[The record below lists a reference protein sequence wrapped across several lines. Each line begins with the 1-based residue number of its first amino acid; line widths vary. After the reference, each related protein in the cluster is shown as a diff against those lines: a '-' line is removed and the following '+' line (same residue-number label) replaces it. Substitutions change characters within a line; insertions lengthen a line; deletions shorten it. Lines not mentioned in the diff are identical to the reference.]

1 MGHARGSAANDDFAD
16 FHHRT
21 LGYVLRVL
29 RGVGIGREAE
39 RCEVAQEVYFT
50 AYQKR
55 ATRDPEVPE
64 LLWLGCIAR
73 NLGRRYRAL
82 ARTRKE
88 QPVNEPEDLHEPL
101 ALGASPEEAAIGRA
115 QFFAVMESLG
125 DDLREVFEMARID
138 GFTIAEIA
146 AALAKPAGTVSTLLR
161 RANEEIEAALARLQ
175 ASEQRAHRAMVLP
188 MLPAFSAGAGGD
200 WSGVTH
206 LFEGPTPEM
215 EEMVWRGVC
224 RRIAGAAVA
233 GSVGA
238 GVAAGASLAAKG
250 ALFGSGAVL
259 GGGLVATA
267 FLLVAA
273 PATPPIS
280 RAPEAASVALV
291 STSVTTASA
300 AAAPAAPAPTQAS
313 APSSVATSAPV
324 ATVAAGLDPR
334 EQQLLS
340 QAESGIVAG
349 KLDQARAALAT
360 YDRLFPG
367 ARAKL
372 RADRTRIGAK
382 LDAAGNQPSAPEP
395 DAGRA
400 PHRLMGTDD

>member
-29 RGVGIGREAE
+29 RGVGIHREAE

-55 ATRDPEVPE
+55 ATRDPAVPE

-73 NLGRRYRAL
+73 NIGRRYRAL

-115 QFFAVMESLG
+115 QFFALMESLG

-161 RANEEIEAALARLQ
+161 RANEEIEAALARLA

-188 MLPAFSAGAGGD
+188 MLPALGAGD
-200 WSGVTH
+200 WSGVTR
-206 LFEGPTPEM
+206 LFEAPAPET
-215 EEMVWRGVC
+215 EEQVWRGVC
-224 RRIAGAAVA
+224 RRIASAAVA
-233 GSVGA
+233 GSAAA
-238 GVAAGASLAAKG
+238 GVSLAAKG
-250 ALFGSGAVL
+250 ALVGSGAVL
-259 GGGLVATA
+259 GGGAVAAA
-267 FLLVAA
+267 FLLSLAA
-273 PATPPIS
+273 TPATAPPIS
-280 RAPEAASVALV
+280 RAPEVASVALA

-300 AAAPAAPAPTQAS
+300 TAAPAAPAPTLAA
-313 APSSVATSAPV
+313 APSSRATAAPA
-324 ATVAAGLDPR
+324 ATVAPGLDAR

-340 QAESGIVAG
+340 QAESAIVAG
-349 KLDQARAALAT
+349 KLDEARKALAD
-360 YDRLFPG
+360 YDRLFPVT
-367 ARAKL
+367 RAKL
-372 RADRTRIGAK
+372 GVDRARIGAK
-382 LDAAGNQPSAPEP
+382 LTAATNQPSASGPG
-395 DAGRA
+395 AGRA
-400 PHRLMGTDD
+400 PHRLMGTDE